1 MNCVGW
7 APRSEQLEA
16 RAYPQMLRAS
26 TSLIAR
32 HPGSFLSSA
41 AAQHL
46 ASGARALR
54 GVQQEQ
60 QQQPHSLLYGACRRL
75 ACSAAVLGT
84 RQAAAA
90 AGAAGS
96 VQQGSSITQHMATA
110 STWAG
115 RCMHG
120 MRAGRGNAVSIACMR
135 AWPSA
140 SPSAGHLGHS
150 QHLLSTFQRFPCSP
164 A

>member
-1 MNCVGW
+1 MLRSLQTLPGRTGVNCVGC
-7 APRSEQLEA
+7 ARQRSEQLEA

-90 AGAAGS
+90 GAAGS
-96 VQQGSSITQHMATA
+96 VQQGNSTTHMATA

-115 RCMHG
+115 RCM
-120 MRAGRGNAVSIACMR
+120 RAGRVMQR
-135 AWPSA
+135 A
-140 SPSAGHLGHS
+140 
-150 QHLLSTFQRFPCSP
+150 
-164 A
+164 

>member
-1 MNCVGW
+1 MWGGRQ
-7 APRSEQLEA
+7 RSEQLEA

-26 TSLIAR
+26 TLIIAR

-41 AAQHL
+41 VAQHL
-46 ASGARALR
+46 AFGARALR
-54 GVQQEQ
+54 GVQREQ
-60 QQQPHSLLYGACRRL
+60 PQQPHSLLYGVCRRL

-84 RQAAAA
+84 RQAAA
-90 AGAAGS
+90 GGS
-96 VQQGSSITQHMATA
+96 VQQGNSTTHMATA

-135 AWPSA
+135 AWPSTN
-140 SPSAGHLGHS
+140 PIEGHLGHP
-150 QHLLSTFQRFPCSP
+150 QHLPSNFQRFICSP